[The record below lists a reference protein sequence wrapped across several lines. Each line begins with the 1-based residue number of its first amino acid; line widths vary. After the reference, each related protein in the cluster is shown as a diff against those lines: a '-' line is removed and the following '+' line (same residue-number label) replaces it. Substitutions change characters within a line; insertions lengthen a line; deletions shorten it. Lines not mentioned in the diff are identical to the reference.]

1 MITAVLLG
9 IFLIAQYTPTFAIDT
24 TGTLE
29 QGLNILR
36 IPKTFRIRNANFL
49 ALTGAQG
56 ITFCVCLSI
65 PWHKEDLNFHQF
77 KISSRYRADF
87 NWN

>member
-24 TGTLE
+24 TGTGPQYTAHSE
-29 QGLNILR
+29 NISH
-36 IPKTFRIRNANFL
+36 KNFL

-56 ITFCVCLSI
+56 VTICVCLSI